1 MVRVVGVRFK
11 RAGKVY
17 YFDPGDLE
25 PVKGGKVIVETARGI
40 ELGEV
45 VSPVKEVA
53 EEELTSPLKRVIRL
67 ATAADEVQLKENQAR
82 EKEAFT
88 IAERKIAEHGLEM
101 DLVDVEYTFDGSK
114 IIFYFTAEGRVD
126 FRELVR
132 DLAGVFRTR
141 IELRQIGVRDE
152 AKMLGGIGPCGRALC
167 CATFLGDFAPVSIKM
182 AKEQNLSLNPTKI
195 SGLCGRLLC
204 CLRYESE
211 HYERAKAA
219 FPPVGTPVAT
229 ADGEGKVAAINVIK
243 GTISVE
249 FPTGATHDYQADAVR
264 PLDASGPHQRAD
276 AAGRSE
282 ELRSDGVPAADS
294 AAGTAEGP
302 AGEAGAD
309 QAESEAGGTLPPCP
323 GCAAGCPLGEAGARA
338 DAEAEAALPE
348 EDVVAAAEGAAAD
361 GEEAAPTLH
370 DLEPLR
376 PASAGAP
383 AKAPNGGG
391 SGRQTDNPRHRP
403 GVRRRGRAAARGAR
417 PGEKGQRA
425 QTGGGRPAPP
435 GAITDRGDRAQGGG
449 HGRRNRR
456 HYGGGGRPRGGE
468 RPGQ

>member
-25 PVKGGKVIVETARGI
+25 PVKVGKVIVETARGI

-45 VSPVKEVA
+45 VGPVKEVA
-53 EEELTSPLKRVIRL
+53 EEELASPLKRVIRL
-67 ATAADEVQLKENQAR
+67 ATAADEAQFQENQTR
-82 EKEAFT
+82 EKEAFA
-88 IAERKIAEHGLEM
+88 IAARKIAEHGLEM

-229 ADGEGKVAAINVIK
+229 ADGEGKVAAVNVIR

-249 FPTGATHDYQADAVR
+249 FPTGATHDYPAGAVR
-264 PLDASGPHQRAD
+264 PLDAPDLSLRAEAPERPSELRPD
-276 AAGRSE
+276 EAAPADGATGTGESAAAAAG
-282 ELRSDGVPAADS
+282 SDRAA
-294 AAGTAEGP
+294 AEMD
-302 AGEAGAD
+302 E
-309 QAESEAGGTLPPCP
+309 QLPQCP
-323 GCAAGCPLGEAGARA
+323 GCAAGCPLADAEPRA
-338 DAEAEAALPE
+338 DAAVEVEAARPGN
-348 EDVVAAAEGAAAD
+348 DPVAAAEGAAAD
-361 GEEAAPTLH
+361 G
-370 DLEPLR
+370 R
-376 PASAGAP
+376 
-383 AKAPNGGG
+383 
-391 SGRQTDNPRHRP
+391 GRQADNARHRP
-403 GVRRRGRAAARGAR
+403 AVRRRNRTLARGAQ
-417 PGEKGQRA
+417 PGEKPHGA
-425 QTGGGRPAPP
+425 QAGGGRPASPP
-435 GAITDRGDRAQGGG
+435 GTPERGKPAQSGGR
-449 HGRRNRR
+449 GRRNHRR

>member
-45 VSPVKEVA
+45 VGPVKEVA
-53 EEELTSPLKRVIRL
+53 EEELASPLKRVIRL
-67 ATAADEVQLKENQAR
+67 ATAADEAQFQENQAR
-82 EKEAFT
+82 EKEAFA
-88 IAERKIAEHGLEM
+88 IAARKIAEHGLEM

-229 ADGEGKVAAINVIK
+229 ADGEGKVAAVNVIR

-249 FPTGATHDYQADAVR
+249 FPTGATHDYPAGAVR
-264 PLDASGPHQRAD
+264 PLDAPDLSLRAE
-276 AAGRSE
+276 APERPGE
-282 ELRSDGVPAADS
+282 PRSDGAAAADD
-294 AAGTAEGP
+294 ATGTAESVAAA
-302 AGEAGAD
+302 AGSDHAEAEAD
-309 QAESEAGGTLPPCP
+309 EALPQCQ
-323 GCAAGCPLGEAGARA
+323 GCAAGCPLA
-338 DAEAEAALPE
+338 DAEARTDAAVEVEAARPG
-348 EDVVAAAEGAAAD
+348 DAPAAAAEGPAANGRGKQAD
-361 GEEAAPTLH
+361 
-370 DLEPLR
+370 
-376 PASAGAP
+376 
-383 AKAPNGGG
+383 NV
-391 SGRQTDNPRHRP
+391 RHRP
-403 GVRRRGRAAARGAR
+403 AVRRRNRTLARGAQ
-417 PGEKGQRA
+417 PGEKAHGA
-425 QTGGGRPAPP
+425 QAGGGHPDPPRGTSERGRPA
-435 GAITDRGDRAQGGG
+435 QSGG
-449 HGRRNRR
+449 HGRRNHRR